1 MVQLAIVL
9 TFGTLFLIA
18 PRPTEAV
25 LAFDLVPWAL
35 VAYLGFTLVRL
46 WASFR
51 MRLPAWFL
59 TLSVVIDMALL
70 MALIWSFH
78 RTYQQPPSF
87 YLKAPTL
94 LYVFIFIALRA
105 LRFDARYVLIAG
117 GAAIVGWGVLVWY
130 AVAYQGDHTMVTR
143 NYVQYL
149 TDNAIL
155 IGAEFDKIL
164 AIGLVTLLLALAV
177 RRARTTLYTAV
188 AEGSAKRELSRFF
201 DAGVASRI
209 TGSEQAITAGQ
220 GVERQ
225 AAVLFLD
232 VRGFTGLSQFLPPDA
247 LMTLLSAYQATVV
260 PVIQR
265 SGGTI
270 DKFLGDGIMATFGAT
285 EPSETYA
292 ADALRTAL
300 AALEAV
306 DAWNAARA
314 GEGGPDLRVNA
325 AVATGMLVFGAVG
338 DAQRL
343 EYSVIGDPVNLAA
356 KLEKHTKVEAVRALV
371 SETAWRLAVAQ
382 GFDAPT
388 PPERRPARSVEGVD
402 RPIDLVV
409 LRP

>member
-306 DAWNAARA
+306 DAWNAAPA

>member
-1 MVQLAIVL
+1 M
-9 TFGTLFLIA
+9 
-18 PRPTEAV
+18 
-25 LAFDLVPWAL
+25 
-35 VAYLGFTLVRL
+35 
-46 WASFR
+46 
-51 MRLPAWFL
+51 
-59 TLSVVIDMALL
+59 
-70 MALIWSFH
+70 
-78 RTYQQPPSF
+78 
-87 YLKAPTL
+87 
-94 LYVFIFIALRA
+94 
-105 LRFDARYVLIAG
+105 
-117 GAAIVGWGVLVWY
+117 
-130 AVAYQGDHTMVTR
+130 
-143 NYVQYL
+143 
-149 TDNAIL
+149 
-155 IGAEFDKIL
+155 
-164 AIGLVTLLLALAV
+164 
-177 RRARTTLYTAV
+177 
-188 AEGSAKRELSRFF
+188 
-201 DAGVASRI
+201 
-209 TGSEQAITAGQ
+209 
-220 GVERQ
+220 
-225 AAVLFLD
+225 LFLD

>member
-177 RRARTTLYTAV
+177 CRARTTLYTAV

>member
-1 MVQLAIVL
+1 
-9 TFGTLFLIA
+9 
-18 PRPTEAV
+18 
-25 LAFDLVPWAL
+25 
-35 VAYLGFTLVRL
+35 VAY
-46 WASFR
+46 
-51 MRLPAWFL
+51 
-59 TLSVVIDMALL
+59 
-70 MALIWSFH
+70 
-78 RTYQQPPSF
+78 
-87 YLKAPTL
+87 AP
-94 LYVFIFIALRA
+94 
-105 LRFDARYVLIAG
+105 
-117 GAAIVGWGVLVWY
+117 
-130 AVAYQGDHTMVTR
+130 DHTMVTR
-143 NYVQYL
+143 NYVEYL
-149 TDNAIL
+149 TRNSIL

-177 RRARTTLYTAV
+177 RRARSTLSISV

-232 VRGFTGLSQFLPPDA
+232 VRGFTGLAQKLPPNA
-247 LMTLLSAYQATVV
+247 LMTLLSGYQATVV

-292 ADALRTAL
+292 ADAVRSAL
-300 AALEAV
+300 AALAAV
-306 DAWNAARA
+306 DAWNAERA
-314 GEGGPDLRVNA
+314 SDDGPDLRVNA
-325 AVATGMLVFGAVG
+325 AVATGRLIFGAVG

-343 EYSVIGDPVNLAA
+343 EYTVIGAPVNLAA

-371 SETAWRLAVAQ
+371 SETTWQLAVAQ
-382 GFDAPT
+382 GFNAPEQ
-388 PPERRPARSVEGVD
+388 PERRPARTVADVD